1 MKKHQF
7 HDKVFIAETKIDFT
21 KSAWEEYRDI
31 AATILLPI
39 LGVWALI
46 ESNTWTYDGAMDE
59 LAETWAS
66 KFDASVRFKIIYE
79 IGKTYQEMVVDCEK
93 QNSFCT

>member
-21 KSAWEEYRDI
+21 RSFWEEYWMLLGTVI
-31 AATILLPI
+31 LPI
-39 LGVWALI
+39 LGIWALI

-66 KFDASVRFKIIYE
+66 KFDASVRFKITYD
-79 IGKTYQEMVVDCEK
+79 IGKTYQEMVVDFEK